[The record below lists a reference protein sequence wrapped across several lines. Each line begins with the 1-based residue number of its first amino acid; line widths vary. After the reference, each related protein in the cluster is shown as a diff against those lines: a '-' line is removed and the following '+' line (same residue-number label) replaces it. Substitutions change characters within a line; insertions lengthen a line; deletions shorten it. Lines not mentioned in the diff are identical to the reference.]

1 MVLCNYTQPLFKMHD
16 CVKCMGIVRRFVKC
30 MGIVRRFVK
39 MYVVSSVDNHQ
50 RSEKDFEKTLN
61 QFIITLY
68 LLNTALNS
76 VWGNYWITKL
86 LAVRSKTKFY
96 VRKIKMFSF
105 NVLTSN

>member
-1 MVLCNYTQPLFKMHD
+1 MHD
-16 CVKCMGIVRRFVKC
+16 CVKCMGIVRKYVKC

-39 MYVVSSVDNHQ
+39 MCVVSSVDNHQ
-50 RSEKDFEKTLN
+50 RSGKDFEKTLN

-76 VWGNYWITKL
+76 VCVNYRITRL
-86 LAVRSKTKFY
+86 IAVRSKTKFD

-105 NVLTSN
+105 NVLSSN